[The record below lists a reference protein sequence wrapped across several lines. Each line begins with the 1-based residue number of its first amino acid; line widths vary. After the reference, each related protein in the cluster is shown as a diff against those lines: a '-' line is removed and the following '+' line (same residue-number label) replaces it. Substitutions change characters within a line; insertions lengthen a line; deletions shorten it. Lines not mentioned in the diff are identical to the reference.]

1 MQDDTTCSVTVLLK
15 NLDRTLCWLQR
26 VLKEGRF
33 IKTTCFYKMC
43 TILNELNQQNLS
55 SASKTNAKKLLFYY
69 YYSCLGSK
77 LQLTEF
83 PTSITYTKN
92 SRGITLLSKIV
103 LKRLKGHENS
113 CRSLKK
119 KRKKCNHTLKLAF
132 PLHFEESSYPVWRYS
147 SITYRKKVSHFKHL
161 KLFINLNI
169 LQTFQYRVYIYIC
182 TNIHP

>member
-1 MQDDTTCSVTVLLK
+1 MKENSLLVYEMQDDTTCSVTVLLK

-33 IKTTCFYKMC
+33 IKTTCFYKTC

-119 KRKKCNHTLKLAF
+119 KEKNVITPSNWHF
-132 PLHFEESSYPVWRYS
+132 PCILR
-147 SITYRKKVSHFKHL
+147 SHRTQSEGIVQSLIEK
-161 KLFINLNI
+161 
-169 LQTFQYRVYIYIC
+169 R
-182 TNIHP
+182 